1 MHDNSKGNKWDEQT
15 LNGTNGDTNVYVCGF
30 SGGAYHLTTTSS
42 GLFCNPEAPNLVFSN
57 VAFEAKMTILK
68 GDMAGV
74 GVRWNQKGASG
85 YLFEITTQGGYV
97 LEGINLSGNGLPYT
111 ILRQGGD
118 ASIKQGLNQINLIA
132 LVANGTTLSAYVNN
146 QLVATAQDSTYSQ
159 GQLAVYGE
167 GVNQASNVV
176 ASDARVW
183 KI

>member
-1 MHDNSKGNKWDEQT
+1 
-15 LNGTNGDTNVYVCGF
+15 
-30 SGGAYHLTTTSS
+30 
-42 GLFCNPEAPNLVFSN
+42 
-57 VAFEAKMTILK
+57 
-68 GDMAGV
+68 
-74 GVRWNQKGASG
+74 
-85 YLFEITTQGGYV
+85 
-97 LEGINLSGNGLPYT
+97 
-111 ILRQGGD
+111 
-118 ASIKQGLNQINLIA
+118 LNQINLIA